1 MNQETVQSIAAAIEG
16 MKPDF
21 TKLSDSIWDFAEL
34 KFEETRS
41 SELLAK
47 ALEDNGFSLRR
58 GVAGM
63 ETAFIGDFGAGKP
76 VIAFLG
82 EFDAL
87 AGMSQVAD
95 VAERQALVDG
105 ATGHGCGHNLLG
117 VGSLIAAVA
126 LSRHMK
132 ANNLPGTVRYYGC
145 PGEEGGSGK
154 TFMVRAGLFDDVDT
168 ALTWHPAPF
177 NGVRSTNNLAVIEY
191 YYRFKGVAAHA
202 SNAAHLGR
210 SALDAVELMNVGV
223 NFLREH
229 MPQDCRVHYA
239 ITDTG
244 GRAANVVQAKAEV
257 LYLIRAPEMPQA
269 LDLAKRV
276 EKVARGAAMMTE
288 TEVEIVFDTA
298 STNLLP
304 NITLETAMHEN
315 MMALGP
321 IAFDEADLA
330 FAKSI
335 QQTFTDEAIRSSI
348 RLYQI
353 RGDVF
358 SNAKIDGSTPL
369 HLGLREFE
377 GQSHFRAGSTDVG
390 DVSWVTPT
398 AQCWTPAW
406 AIGTN
411 PHTWQV
417 VAQGKSVVAHKAMV
431 HAAKTLATTGLSLM
445 TTPELLAAARAE
457 WADKTDG
464 QAYVC
469 PIPGNVMPGSVHDG
483 KPLPSVGDG

>member
-1 MNQETVQSIAAAIEG
+1 MNRDAVMSIAAAVEA

-21 TKLSDSIWDFAEL
+21 TTLSDNIWDFAEL
-34 KFEETRS
+34 KFEERQS
-41 SELLAK
+41 AGVLAA
-47 ALEDNGFSLRR
+47 ALEENGFDVHR

-63 ETAFIGDFGAGKP
+63 ETAFIGEFGSGKP

-87 AGMSQVAD
+87 AGMSQLAD
-95 VAERQALVDG
+95 VAQVQPREAG

-117 VGSLIAAVA
+117 VGSLMAAIALA
-126 LSRHMK
+126 RHLK

-154 TFMVRAGLFDDVDT
+154 TFMVRAGLFDDVDA

-177 NGVRSTNNLAVIEY
+177 NGVRSTNNLAVLEY
-191 YYRFKGVAAHA
+191 FYRFKGVAAHA

-244 GRAANVVQAKAEV
+244 GKAANVVQAKAEV
-257 LYLIRAPEMPQA
+257 LYLIRAPEMRQA
-269 LDLAKRV
+269 LDLAARV
-276 EKVARGAAMMTE
+276 DKVARGAAMMTE

-315 MMALGP
+315 MVALGP
-321 IAFDEADLA
+321 VAFDEADID
-330 FAKSI
+330 FAKRI
-335 QQTFTDEAIRSSI
+335 QDTFTDEAIKSSI

-353 RGDVF
+353 KGDVF
-358 SNAKIDGSTPL
+358 SNRKIGGSTPL
-369 HLGLREFE
+369 HLGLRDFE

-417 VAQGKSVVAHKAMV
+417 VAQGKSPAAHKAMA
-431 HAAKTLATTGLSLM
+431 HAAKAMASTGLALM
-445 TTPELLAAARAE
+445 TSPELLANARKE
-457 WADKTDG
+457 WQEKTEG
-464 QAYVC
+464 SNYVC
-469 PIPGNVMPGSVHDG
+469 PIPADVMPGSHQ
-483 KPLPSVGDG
+483 

>member
-1 MNQETVQSIAAAIEG
+1 MNREAVMSIAAEIES
-16 MKPDF
+16 MKPHF
-21 TKLSDSIWDFAEL
+21 TTLSDSIWDFAEL
-34 KFEETRS
+34 KFEERQS
-41 SELLAK
+41 AGVLAN
-47 ALEDNGFSLRR
+47 ALEENGFVVRR

-63 ETAFIGDFGAGKP
+63 DTAFIGEFGHGKP

-87 AGMSQVAD
+87 AGMSQMAG
-95 VAERQALVDG
+95 VAEAKPLQPDAS
-105 ATGHGCGHNLLG
+105 GHGCGHNLLG
-117 VGSLIAAVA
+117 VGSLMAAIALA
-126 LSRHMK
+126 RHMK

-154 TFMVRAGLFDDVDT
+154 TFMVRAGLFDDVDA

-177 NGVRSTNNLAVIEY
+177 NGVRSTNNLAVLEY
-191 YYRFKGVAAHA
+191 FYRFKGVASHA

-239 ITDTG
+239 ITDAG
-244 GRAANVVQAKAEV
+244 GKAANVVQAKAEV
-257 LYLIRAPEMPQA
+257 LYLIRAPEMRQA
-269 LDLAKRV
+269 LDLAARV
-276 EKVARGAAMMTE
+276 DKVARGAAMMTE

-315 MMALGP
+315 MVALGP
-321 IAFDEADLA
+321 IAFDEADQA
-330 FAKSI
+330 FAKVI
-335 QQTFTDEAIRSSI
+335 QDTFTEEAIKSSI

-353 RGDVF
+353 KGDVF
-358 SNAKIDGSTPL
+358 SNGKIDGSTPL
-369 HLGLREFE
+369 HLGLRDFE

-417 VAQGKSVVAHKAMV
+417 VAQGKSPAAHKAMA
-431 HAAKTLATTGLSLM
+431 HAAKTLASTGLSLM
-445 TTPELLAAARAE
+445 TSPELLESVKKE
-457 WADKTDG
+457 WLEKTEGSD
-464 QAYVC
+464 YVC
-469 PIPGNVMPGSVHDG
+469 PIPAEVMPGFHD
-483 KPLPSVGDG
+483 

>member
-1 MNQETVQSIAAAIEG
+1 MNREAVMSIAAEIES
-16 MKPDF
+16 MKPHF
-21 TKLSDSIWDFAEL
+21 TTLSDSIWDFAEL
-34 KFEETRS
+34 KFEERQS
-41 SELLAK
+41 AGVLAN
-47 ALEDNGFSLRR
+47 ALEENGFVVRR

-63 ETAFIGDFGAGKP
+63 DTAFIGEFGHGKP

-87 AGMSQVAD
+87 AGMSQMAG
-95 VAERQALVDG
+95 VAEAKPLQPD

-117 VGSLIAAVA
+117 VGSLMAAIALA
-126 LSRHMK
+126 RHLK

-154 TFMVRAGLFDDVDT
+154 TFMVRAGLFDDVDA

-177 NGVRSTNNLAVIEY
+177 NGVRSTNNLAVLEY
-191 YYRFKGVAAHA
+191 FYRFKGVASHA

-239 ITDTG
+239 ITDAG
-244 GRAANVVQAKAEV
+244 GKAANVVQAKAEV
-257 LYLIRAPEMPQA
+257 LYLIRAPEMRQA
-269 LDLAKRV
+269 LDLAARV
-276 EKVARGAAMMTE
+276 DKVARGAAMMTE

-315 MMALGP
+315 MVALGP
-321 IAFDEADLA
+321 IAFDEADQA
-330 FAKSI
+330 FAKVI
-335 QQTFTDEAIRSSI
+335 QDTFTEEAIKSSI

-353 RGDVF
+353 KGDVF
-358 SNAKIDGSTPL
+358 SNGKIDGSTPL
-369 HLGLREFE
+369 HLGLRDFE

-417 VAQGKSVVAHKAMV
+417 VAQGKSPAAHKAMA
-431 HAAKTLATTGLSLM
+431 HAAKTLASTGLSLM
-445 TTPELLAAARAE
+445 TSPELLESVKKE
-457 WADKTDG
+457 WLEKTEGSD
-464 QAYVC
+464 YVC
-469 PIPGNVMPGSVHDG
+469 PIPADVMPGFHD
-483 KPLPSVGDG
+483 

>member
-1 MNQETVQSIAAAIEG
+1 MNREAVMSIAAEIES
-16 MKPDF
+16 MKPHF
-21 TKLSDSIWDFAEL
+21 TTLSDKIWDFAEL
-34 KFEETRS
+34 KFEERQS
-41 SELLAK
+41 AGVLAN
-47 ALEDNGFSLRR
+47 ALEENGFVVRR

-63 ETAFIGDFGAGKP
+63 DTAFIGEFGHGKP

-87 AGMSQVAD
+87 AGMSQMAG
-95 VAERQALVDG
+95 VAEAKPLEPD

-117 VGSLIAAVA
+117 VGSLMAAIALA
-126 LSRHMK
+126 RHLK

-154 TFMVRAGLFDDVDT
+154 TFMVRVGLFDDVDA

-177 NGVRSTNNLAVIEY
+177 NGVRSTNNLAVLEY
-191 YYRFKGVAAHA
+191 FYRFKGVASHA

-239 ITDTG
+239 ITDAG
-244 GRAANVVQAKAEV
+244 GKAANVVQAKAEV
-257 LYLIRAPEMPQA
+257 LYLIRAPEMRQA
-269 LDLAKRV
+269 LDLAARV
-276 EKVARGAAMMTE
+276 DKVARGAAMMTE

-315 MMALGP
+315 MVALGP
-321 IAFDEADLA
+321 IAFDEADQA
-330 FAKSI
+330 FAKVI
-335 QQTFTDEAIRSSI
+335 QDTFTEEAIKSSI

-353 RGDVF
+353 KGDVF
-358 SNAKIDGSTPL
+358 SNGKIDGSTPL
-369 HLGLREFE
+369 HLGLRDFE

-417 VAQGKSVVAHKAMV
+417 VAQGKSPAAHKAMA
-431 HAAKTLATTGLSLM
+431 HAAKTLASTGLSLM
-445 TTPELLAAARAE
+445 TSPELLESVKKE
-457 WADKTDG
+457 WLEKTEGSD
-464 QAYVC
+464 YVC
-469 PIPGNVMPGSVHDG
+469 PIPVDVMPGFHD
-483 KPLPSVGDG
+483 

>member
-1 MNQETVQSIAAAIEG
+1 MNREAVMSIAAEIES
-16 MKPDF
+16 MKPHF
-21 TKLSDSIWDFAEL
+21 TTLSDSIWDFAEL
-34 KFEETRS
+34 KFEERQS
-41 SELLAK
+41 AGVLAN
-47 ALEDNGFSLRR
+47 ALEENGFVVRR

-63 ETAFIGDFGAGKP
+63 DTAFIGEFGHGKP

-87 AGMSQVAD
+87 AGMSQMAG
-95 VAERQALVDG
+95 VAEAKPLEPD

-117 VGSLIAAVA
+117 VGSLMAAIALA
-126 LSRHMK
+126 RHMK

-154 TFMVRAGLFDDVDT
+154 TFMVRAGLFDDVDA

-177 NGVRSTNNLAVIEY
+177 NGVRSTNNLAVLEY
-191 YYRFKGVAAHA
+191 FYRFKGVASHA

-239 ITDTG
+239 ITDAG
-244 GRAANVVQAKAEV
+244 GKAANVVQAKAEV
-257 LYLIRAPEMPQA
+257 LYLIRAPEMRQA
-269 LDLAKRV
+269 LDLAARV
-276 EKVARGAAMMTE
+276 DKVARGAAMMTE

-315 MMALGP
+315 MVALGP
-321 IAFDEADLA
+321 IAFDEADQA
-330 FAKSI
+330 FAKVI
-335 QQTFTDEAIRSSI
+335 QDTFTEEAIKSSI

-353 RGDVF
+353 KGDVF
-358 SNAKIDGSTPL
+358 SNGKIDGSTPL
-369 HLGLREFE
+369 HLGLRDFE

-417 VAQGKSVVAHKAMV
+417 VAQGKSPAAHKAMA
-431 HAAKTLATTGLSLM
+431 HAAKTLASTGLSLM
-445 TTPELLAAARAE
+445 TSPELLESVKKE
-457 WADKTDG
+457 WLEKTEGSD
-464 QAYVC
+464 YVC
-469 PIPGNVMPGSVHDG
+469 PIPADMMPGFHD
-483 KPLPSVGDG
+483 

>member
-1 MNQETVQSIAAAIEG
+1 MNREAVMSIAAEIES
-16 MKPDF
+16 MKPHF
-21 TKLSDSIWDFAEL
+21 TTLSDSIWDFAEL
-34 KFEETRS
+34 KFEEKQS
-41 SELLAK
+41 AGVLANT
-47 ALEDNGFSLRR
+47 LEENGFVVRR

-63 ETAFIGDFGAGKP
+63 DTAFIGEFGHGKP

-87 AGMSQVAD
+87 AGMSQMAG
-95 VAERQALVDG
+95 VAEPKPLEPD

-117 VGSLIAAVA
+117 VGSLMAAIALA
-126 LSRHMK
+126 RHLK

-154 TFMVRAGLFDDVDT
+154 TFMVRAGLFDDVDA

-177 NGVRSTNNLAVIEY
+177 NGVRSTNNLAVLEY
-191 YYRFKGVAAHA
+191 FYRFKGVASHA

-239 ITDTG
+239 ITDAG
-244 GRAANVVQAKAEV
+244 GKAANVVQAKAEV
-257 LYLIRAPEMPQA
+257 LYLIRAPEMRQA
-269 LDLAKRV
+269 LDLAARV
-276 EKVARGAAMMTE
+276 DKVARGAAMMTE

-315 MMALGP
+315 MVALGP
-321 IAFDEADLA
+321 IAFDEADQA
-330 FAKSI
+330 FAKVI
-335 QQTFTDEAIRSSI
+335 QDTFTEEAIKSSI

-353 RGDVF
+353 KGDVF
-358 SNAKIDGSTPL
+358 SNGKIDGSTPL
-369 HLGLREFE
+369 HLGLRDFE

-417 VAQGKSVVAHKAMV
+417 VAQGKSPAAHKAMA
-431 HAAKTLATTGLSLM
+431 HAAKTLASTGLSLM
-445 TTPELLAAARAE
+445 TSPELLESVKKE
-457 WADKTDG
+457 WLEKTEGSD
-464 QAYVC
+464 YVC
-469 PIPGNVMPGSVHDG
+469 PIPAEVMPGFHD
-483 KPLPSVGDG
+483 

>member
-1 MNQETVQSIAAAIEG
+1 MNQQAVESIAQAVDA
-16 MKPDF
+16 MRP
-21 TKLSDSIWDFAEL
+21 TYSALSDSIWEFAEL
-34 KFEETRS
+34 KFQEQRS
-41 SELLAK
+41 SDMLAG
-47 ALEDNGFSLRR
+47 ALEEAGFSVRR
-58 GVAGM
+58 GVADM
-63 ETAFIGDFGAGKP
+63 ETAFIAEAGSGKP

-87 AGMSQVAD
+87 AGMSQAAD
-95 VAERQALVDG
+95 LAEPKPLVSG

-117 VGSLIAAVA
+117 VGSLMAAIALA
-126 LSRHMK
+126 RHLK
-132 ANNLPGTVRYYGC
+132 DNNLPGTVRYYGC

-177 NGVRSTNNLAVIEY
+177 NGVRSTNNLAVLEY
-191 YYRFKGVAAHA
+191 YYRFKGIAAHA

-244 GRAANVVQAKAEV
+244 GRAANVVQAQAEV
-257 LYLIRAPEMPQA
+257 LYLIRAPEMSQA
-269 LDLAKRV
+269 LALAQRV
-276 EKVARGAAMMTE
+276 DKVARGAAMMTE
-288 TEVEIVFDTA
+288 TEVEIIFDTA

-304 NITLETAMHEN
+304 NIALETAMHQN
-315 MMALGP
+315 MVALGP
-321 IAFDEADLA
+321 VAFDEADIA
-330 FAKSI
+330 FAQSI
-335 QQTFTDEAIRSSI
+335 QDTFTEEAIKSSI

-353 RGDVF
+353 KNDVF
-358 SNAKIDGSTPL
+358 SNAKVDGSTPL
-369 HLGLREFE
+369 HLGLRDFE

-398 AQCWTPAW
+398 AQCWTPTW

-417 VAQGKSVVAHKAMV
+417 VAQGKSPAAHKAMA
-431 HAAKTLATTGLSLM
+431 HAAKTLATTGLALM
-445 TTPELLAAARAE
+445 TQPALLAEAKAE
-457 WADKTDG
+457 WREKTEG
-464 QAYVC
+464 KAYTC
-469 PIPGNVMPGSVHDG
+469 PIPDDVTPGSIAH
-483 KPLPSVGDG
+483 

>member
-1 MNQETVQSIAAAIEG
+1 MNREAVMSIAAEIES
-16 MKPDF
+16 MKPHF
-21 TKLSDSIWDFAEL
+21 TTLSDSIWDFAEL
-34 KFEETRS
+34 KFEERQS
-41 SELLAK
+41 AGVLAN
-47 ALEDNGFSLRR
+47 ALEENGFVVRR

-63 ETAFIGDFGAGKP
+63 DTAFIGEFGHGKP

-87 AGMSQVAD
+87 AGMSQMAG
-95 VAERQALVDG
+95 VAEAKPLQPDAS
-105 ATGHGCGHNLLG
+105 GHGCGHNLLG
-117 VGSLIAAVA
+117 VGSLMAAIALA
-126 LSRHMK
+126 RHLK

-154 TFMVRAGLFDDVDT
+154 TFMVRAGLFDDVDA

-177 NGVRSTNNLAVIEY
+177 NGVRSTNNLAVLEY
-191 YYRFKGVAAHA
+191 FYRFKGVASHA

-239 ITDTG
+239 ITDAG
-244 GRAANVVQAKAEV
+244 GKAANVVQAKAEV
-257 LYLIRAPEMPQA
+257 LYLIRAPEMRQA
-269 LDLAKRV
+269 LDLAARV
-276 EKVARGAAMMTE
+276 DKVARGAAMMTE

-315 MMALGP
+315 MVALGP
-321 IAFDEADLA
+321 IAFDEADQA
-330 FAKSI
+330 FAKVI
-335 QQTFTDEAIRSSI
+335 QDTFTEEAIKSSI

-353 RGDVF
+353 KGDVF
-358 SNAKIDGSTPL
+358 SNGKIDGSTPL
-369 HLGLREFE
+369 HLGLRDFE

-417 VAQGKSVVAHKAMV
+417 VAQGKSPAAHKAMA
-431 HAAKTLATTGLSLM
+431 HAAKTLASTGLSLM
-445 TTPELLAAARAE
+445 TSPELLESVKKE
-457 WADKTDG
+457 WLEKTEGSD
-464 QAYVC
+464 YVC
-469 PIPGNVMPGSVHDG
+469 PIPADVMPGFHD
-483 KPLPSVGDG
+483 

>member
-1 MNQETVQSIAAAIEG
+1 MNREAVMSIAAEIES
-16 MKPDF
+16 MKPHF
-21 TKLSDSIWDFAEL
+21 TTLSDSIWDFAEL
-34 KFEETRS
+34 KFEERQS
-41 SELLAK
+41 AGVLAN
-47 ALEDNGFSLRR
+47 ALEENGFVVRR

-63 ETAFIGDFGAGKP
+63 DTAFIGEFGHGKP

-87 AGMSQVAD
+87 AGMSQMAG
-95 VAERQALVDG
+95 VAEAKPLQPDAS
-105 ATGHGCGHNLLG
+105 GHGCGHNLLG
-117 VGSLIAAVA
+117 VGSLMAAIALA
-126 LSRHMK
+126 RHLK

-154 TFMVRAGLFDDVDT
+154 TFMVRAGLFDDVDA

-177 NGVRSTNNLAVIEY
+177 NGVRSTNNLAVLEY
-191 YYRFKGVAAHA
+191 FYRFKGVASHA

-239 ITDTG
+239 ITDAG
-244 GRAANVVQAKAEV
+244 GKAANVVQAKAEV
-257 LYLIRAPEMPQA
+257 LYLIRAPEMRQA
-269 LDLAKRV
+269 LDLAARV
-276 EKVARGAAMMTE
+276 DKVARGAAMMTE

-315 MMALGP
+315 MVALGP
-321 IAFDEADLA
+321 IAFDEADQA
-330 FAKSI
+330 FAKVI
-335 QQTFTDEAIRSSI
+335 QDTFTEEAIKSSI

-353 RGDVF
+353 KGDVF
-358 SNAKIDGSTPL
+358 SNGKIDGSTPL
-369 HLGLREFE
+369 HLGLRDFE

-417 VAQGKSVVAHKAMV
+417 VAQGKSPAAHKAMA
-431 HAAKTLATTGLSLM
+431 HAAKALASTGLSLM
-445 TTPELLAAARAE
+445 TSPELLESVKKE
-457 WADKTDG
+457 WLEKTEGSD
-464 QAYVC
+464 YVC
-469 PIPGNVMPGSVHDG
+469 PIPAEVMPGFHD
-483 KPLPSVGDG
+483 

>member
-1 MNQETVQSIAAAIEG
+1 MQAR
-16 MKPDF
+16 M
-21 TKLSDSIWDFAEL
+21 
-34 KFEETRS
+34 
-41 SELLAK
+41 
-47 ALEDNGFSLRR
+47 
-58 GVAGM
+58 
-63 ETAFIGDFGAGKP
+63 
-76 VIAFLG
+76 
-82 EFDAL
+82 AL
-87 AGMSQVAD
+87 A
-95 VAERQALVDG
+95 
-105 ATGHGCGHNLLG
+105 
-117 VGSLIAAVA
+117 
-126 LSRHMK
+126 RHLTESG
-132 ANNLPGTVRYYGC
+132 LPGTVRYYGC

-154 TFMVRAGLFDDVDT
+154 TFMVRAGLFADVDA

-177 NGVRSTNNLAVIEY
+177 NGVRSTNNLAVLEY
-191 YYRFKGVAAHA
+191 YYRFKGIAAHA
-202 SNAAHLGR
+202 ANAAHLGR

-244 GRAANVVQAKAEV
+244 GRAANVVQAQAEV
-257 LYLIRAPEMPQA
+257 LYLIRAPEMRQA
-269 LDLAKRV
+269 LDLAARV
-276 EKVARGAAMMTE
+276 GKVAQGAAMMTE
-288 TEVEIVFDTA
+288 TRVETVFDTA

-304 NITLETAMHEN
+304 NITLETTMHEN
-315 MMALGP
+315 MVALGP
-321 IAFDEADLA
+321 IAFDEADLS
-330 FAKSI
+330 FARSI
-335 QQTFTDEAIRSSI
+335 QQTFTEEAIRSSI

-353 RGDVF
+353 KGDVF

-417 VAQGKSVVAHKAMV
+417 VAQGKSPAAHKAMA
-431 HAAKTLATTGLSLM
+431 HAAKVLATTGFSLL
-445 TTPELLAAARAE
+445 TSPQLLAAAKAE

-464 QAYVC
+464 RPYVC
-469 PIPGNVMPGSVHDG
+469 PIPPEVMPNARH
-483 KPLPSVGDG
+483 

>member
-1 MNQETVQSIAAAIEG
+1 MSHEAVKAIAARIEE

-21 TKLSDSIWDFAEL
+21 ARLSDRIWDFAEL
-34 KFEETRS
+34 KFEEQRS
-41 SELLAK
+41 SAALAEV
-47 ALEDNGFSLRR
+47 LEANGFSVRR
-58 GVAGM
+58 GVAEM
-63 ETAFIGDFGAGKP
+63 ETAFIGEIGSGKP
-76 VIAFLG
+76 VVAFLG

-87 AGMSQVAD
+87 AGMSQVAGLAKAQPLD
-95 VAERQALVDG
+95 EDG
-105 ATGHGCGHNLLG
+105 TGHGCGHNLLG
-117 VGSLIAAVA
+117 VGSLMAAIALAQH
-126 LSRHMK
+126 LKENGLR
-132 ANNLPGTVRYYGC
+132 GTVRYYGC

-191 YYRFKGVAAHA
+191 YYRFKGMAAHA

-239 ITDTG
+239 ITDAG
-244 GRAANVVQAKAEV
+244 GKAANVVQAKAEV

-269 LDLAKRV
+269 LDLVERV
-276 EKVARGAAMMTE
+276 HKVARGAAMMTE

-298 STNLLP
+298 ATNLLP
-304 NITLETAMHEN
+304 NIALETAMHEN
-315 MMALGP
+315 MVLLGP
-321 IAFDEADLA
+321 IRFDEADIA
-330 FAKSI
+330 FAQSI
-335 QQTFTDEAIRSSI
+335 QDTFTDEAIKSSI

-353 RGDVF
+353 KGDAF
-358 SNAKIDGSTPL
+358 SNARVDGSTPL
-369 HLGLREFE
+369 HLGLRDFE
-377 GQSHFRAGSTDVG
+377 RQSHFRAGSTDVG
-390 DVSWVTPT
+390 DVSWVVPT

-417 VAQGKSVVAHKAMV
+417 VAQGKSPAAHKAMA
-431 HAAKTLATTGLSLM
+431 HAAKTLAATGLSLIES
-445 TTPELLAAARAE
+445 PELLAAAKHE
-457 WADKTDG
+457 WAEKAEG
-464 QAYVC
+464 RAYVC
-469 PIPGNVMPGSVHDG
+469 PIPHHI
-483 KPLPSVGDG
+483 KPAKP

>member
-1 MNQETVQSIAAAIEG
+1 MNHDALVAIAEAIEV

-21 TKLSDSIWDFAEL
+21 TKLSDSIWDFAEV
-34 KFEETRS
+34 KFEERRS
-41 SELLAK
+41 SELLART
-47 ALEDNGFSLRR
+47 LEDNGFAVRR
-58 GVAGM
+58 AVAGM
-63 ETAFIGDFGAGKP
+63 DTAFIGDFGTGKP

-87 AGMSQVAD
+87 AGMNQVANIA
-95 VAERQALVDG
+95 VHEALTEG

-117 VGSLIAAVA
+117 VGSLMAAIALANE
-126 LSRHMK
+126 MK

-177 NGVRSTNNLAVIEY
+177 NGVRSTNNLAVLEY
-191 YYRFKGVAAHA
+191 YYRFKGIASHA

-239 ITDTG
+239 ITDAG
-244 GRAANVVQAKAEV
+244 GKAANVVQAKAEV

-288 TEVEIVFDTA
+288 TEVEVVFDTA

-304 NITLETAMHEN
+304 NIALETVMHEN
-315 MMALGP
+315 MVALGP

-330 FAKSI
+330 FARTI
-335 QQTFTDEAIRSSI
+335 QETFTDEAIRSCI

-353 RGDVF
+353 KGDVF
-358 SNAKIDGSTPL
+358 SNTRIDGSTPL
-369 HLGLREFE
+369 HLGLRAFE
-377 GQSHFRAGSTDVG
+377 GYSHFRAGSTDVG

-398 AQCWTPAW
+398 VQCWTPAW

-417 VAQGKSVVAHKAMV
+417 VAQGKSAAAHKAMA
-431 HAAKTLATTGLSLM
+431 HAAKTLAVTGLSLM
-445 TTPELLAAARAE
+445 TSPSLLAEARAE
-457 WADKTDG
+457 WREKTEG
-464 QAYVC
+464 KPYIC
-469 PIPGNVMPGSVHDG
+469 PIPENVMPGKG
-483 KPLPSVGDG
+483 

>member
-1 MNQETVQSIAAAIEG
+1 MNREAVMSIAAEIES
-16 MKPDF
+16 MKPHF
-21 TKLSDSIWDFAEL
+21 TTLSDKIWDFAEL
-34 KFEETRS
+34 KFEERQS
-41 SELLAK
+41 AGVLAN
-47 ALEDNGFSLRR
+47 ALEENGFVVRR

-63 ETAFIGDFGAGKP
+63 DTAFIGEFGHGKP

-87 AGMSQVAD
+87 AGMSQMAG
-95 VAERQALVDG
+95 VAEAKPLEPD

-117 VGSLIAAVA
+117 VGSLMAAIALA
-126 LSRHMK
+126 RHLK

-154 TFMVRAGLFDDVDT
+154 TFMVRVGLFDDVDA

-177 NGVRSTNNLAVIEY
+177 NGVRSTNNLAVLEY
-191 YYRFKGVAAHA
+191 FYRFKGVASHA

-239 ITDTG
+239 ITDAG
-244 GRAANVVQAKAEV
+244 GKAANVVQAKAEV
-257 LYLIRAPEMPQA
+257 LYLIRAPEMRQA
-269 LDLAKRV
+269 LDLAARV
-276 EKVARGAAMMTE
+276 DKVARGAAMMTE

-315 MMALGP
+315 MVALGP
-321 IAFDEADLA
+321 IAFDEADQA
-330 FAKSI
+330 FAKVI
-335 QQTFTDEAIRSSI
+335 QDTFTEEAIKSSI

-353 RGDVF
+353 KGDVF
-358 SNAKIDGSTPL
+358 SNGKIDGSTPL
-369 HLGLREFE
+369 HLGLRDFE

-417 VAQGKSVVAHKAMV
+417 VAQGKSPAAHKAMA
-431 HAAKTLATTGLSLM
+431 HAAKTLASTGLSLM
-445 TTPELLAAARAE
+445 TSPELLESVKKE
-457 WADKTDG
+457 WLEKTEGSD
-464 QAYVC
+464 YVC
-469 PIPGNVMPGSVHDG
+469 PIPADVMPGFHD
-483 KPLPSVGDG
+483 

>member
-1 MNQETVQSIAAAIEG
+1 MNREAVMSIAAEIES
-16 MKPDF
+16 MKPHF
-21 TKLSDSIWDFAEL
+21 TTLSDSIWDFAEL
-34 KFEETRS
+34 KFEERQS
-41 SELLAK
+41 AGVLAN
-47 ALEDNGFSLRR
+47 ALEENGFLVRR

-63 ETAFIGDFGAGKP
+63 DTAFIGEFGHGKP

-87 AGMSQVAD
+87 AGMSQMAG
-95 VAERQALVDG
+95 VAEAKPLEPD

-117 VGSLIAAVA
+117 VGSLMAAIALA
-126 LSRHMK
+126 RHMK

-154 TFMVRAGLFDDVDT
+154 TFMVRAGLFDDVDA

-177 NGVRSTNNLAVIEY
+177 NGVRSTNNLAVLEY
-191 YYRFKGVAAHA
+191 FYRFKGVASHA

-239 ITDTG
+239 ITDAG
-244 GRAANVVQAKAEV
+244 GKAANVVQAKAEV
-257 LYLIRAPEMPQA
+257 LYLIRAPEMRQA
-269 LDLAKRV
+269 LDLAARV
-276 EKVARGAAMMTE
+276 DKVARGAAMMTE

-315 MMALGP
+315 MVALGP
-321 IAFDEADLA
+321 IAFDEADQA
-330 FAKSI
+330 FAKVI
-335 QQTFTDEAIRSSI
+335 QDTFTEEAIKSSI

-353 RGDVF
+353 KGDVF
-358 SNAKIDGSTPL
+358 SNGKIDGSTPL
-369 HLGLREFE
+369 HLGLRDFE

-417 VAQGKSVVAHKAMV
+417 VAQGKSPAAHKAMA
-431 HAAKTLATTGLSLM
+431 HAAKTLASTGLSLM
-445 TTPELLAAARAE
+445 TSPELLESVKKE
-457 WADKTDG
+457 WLEKTEGSD
-464 QAYVC
+464 YVC
-469 PIPGNVMPGSVHDG
+469 PIPADVMPGFHD
-483 KPLPSVGDG
+483 

>member
-1 MNQETVQSIAAAIEG
+1 MNREAVMSISAEIES
-16 MKPDF
+16 MKPHF
-21 TKLSDSIWDFAEL
+21 TTLSDSIWDFAEL
-34 KFEETRS
+34 KFEERQS
-41 SELLAK
+41 AGVLAN
-47 ALEDNGFSLRR
+47 ALEENGFVVRR

-63 ETAFIGDFGAGKP
+63 DTAFIGEFGHGMP

-87 AGMSQVAD
+87 AGMSQMAG
-95 VAERQALVDG
+95 VAEAKPLQPDAS
-105 ATGHGCGHNLLG
+105 GHGCGHNLLG
-117 VGSLIAAVA
+117 VGSLMAAIALA
-126 LSRHMK
+126 RHMK

-154 TFMVRAGLFDDVDT
+154 TFMVRAGLFDDVDA

-177 NGVRSTNNLAVIEY
+177 NGVRSTNNLAVLEY
-191 YYRFKGVAAHA
+191 FYRFKGVASHA

-239 ITDTG
+239 ITDAG
-244 GRAANVVQAKAEV
+244 GKAANVVQAKAEV
-257 LYLIRAPEMPQA
+257 LYLIRAPEMRQA
-269 LDLAKRV
+269 LDLAARV
-276 EKVARGAAMMTE
+276 DKVARGAAMMTE

-315 MMALGP
+315 MVALGP
-321 IAFDEADLA
+321 IAFDEADQA
-330 FAKSI
+330 FAKVI
-335 QQTFTDEAIRSSI
+335 QDTFTEEAIKSSI

-353 RGDVF
+353 KGDVF
-358 SNAKIDGSTPL
+358 SNGKIDGSTPL
-369 HLGLREFE
+369 HLGLRDFE

-417 VAQGKSVVAHKAMV
+417 VAQGKSPAAHKAMA
-431 HAAKTLATTGLSLM
+431 HAAKTLASTGLSLM
-445 TTPELLAAARAE
+445 TSPELLESVKKE
-457 WADKTDG
+457 WLEKTEGSD
-464 QAYVC
+464 YVC
-469 PIPGNVMPGSVHDG
+469 PIPADVMPGFHD
-483 KPLPSVGDG
+483 

>member
-1 MNQETVQSIAAAIEG
+1 MDSDALTKIAMAIDS
-16 MKPDF
+16 MRPDF
-21 TKLSDSIWDFAEL
+21 AALSDSIWDHAEL
-34 KFEETRS
+34 KFEEQRS
-41 SELLAK
+41 SALLAK
-47 ALEDNGFSLRR
+47 ALEDNGFAVRR

-63 ETAFIGDFGAGKP
+63 DTAFIGEFGSGKP

-87 AGMSQVAD
+87 AGMSQAAG
-95 VAERQALVDG
+95 VAEPRPLASG
-105 ATGHGCGHNLLG
+105 GTGHGCGHNLLG
-117 VGSLIAAVA
+117 VGSLMAAIALA
-126 LSRHMK
+126 RHLK
-132 ANNLPGTVRYYGC
+132 DSGLPGTVRYYGC

-154 TFMVRAGLFDDVDT
+154 TFMVRAGLFADVDA

-177 NGVRSTNNLAVIEY
+177 NGVRSTNNLAVLEY
-191 YYRFKGVAAHA
+191 YYRFKGIAAHA
-202 SNAAHLGR
+202 ANAAHLGR

-244 GRAANVVQAKAEV
+244 GRAANVVQAQAEV
-257 LYLIRAPEMPQA
+257 LYLIRAPEMRQA
-269 LDLAKRV
+269 LDLAARV
-276 EKVARGAAMMTE
+276 EKVAQGAAMMTE
-288 TEVEIVFDTA
+288 TRVETVFDTA

-304 NITLETAMHEN
+304 NITLETAMHKN
-315 MMALGP
+315 MVALGP
-321 IAFDEADLA
+321 IAFDEADLS
-330 FAKSI
+330 FARSI
-335 QQTFTDEAIRSSI
+335 QQTFTDEAIRSSL

-353 RGDVF
+353 KGDVF

-398 AQCWTPAW
+398 AQCWAPAW

-417 VAQGKSVVAHKAMV
+417 VAQGKSPAAHKAMA
-431 HAAKTLATTGLSLM
+431 HAAKVLATTGFSLL
-445 TTPELLAAARAE
+445 TSPQLLAAAKAE
-457 WADKTDG
+457 WAEKTDG
-464 QAYVC
+464 QPYVC
-469 PIPGNVMPGSVHDG
+469 PIPPEVMPGAGH
-483 KPLPSVGDG
+483 

>member
-1 MNQETVQSIAAAIEG
+1 MNRDAVTSIAEAIEK

-21 TKLSDSIWDFAEL
+21 STLSDSIWDFAEL
-34 KFEETRS
+34 KFDEKRS
-41 SELLAK
+41 SAMLAK
-47 ALEDNGFSLRR
+47 TLEDNGFAVTHS
-58 GVAGM
+58 VAGM
-63 ETAFIGDFGAGKP
+63 DTAFIGEFGSGKP
-76 VIAFLG
+76 VIAILG

-87 AGMSQVAD
+87 AGMSQAAD
-95 VAERQALVDG
+95 IAEHRPLASG
-105 ATGHGCGHNLLG
+105 GTGHGCGHNLLG
-117 VGSLIAAVA
+117 VGSLMAAIA
-126 LSRHMK
+126 LSRHLRE
-132 ANNLPGTVRYYGC
+132 NGIPGTVRYYGC

-177 NGVRSTNNLAVIEY
+177 NGVRSTNNLAVLEY
-191 YYRFKGVAAHA
+191 YYRFKGVASHA
-202 SNAAHLGR
+202 SNTAHLGR

-239 ITDTG
+239 ITDAG
-244 GRAANVVQAKAEV
+244 GRAANVVQAQAEV
-257 LYLIRAPEMPQA
+257 VYLVRAPEMTQA

-276 EKVARGAAMMTE
+276 DKVARGAAMMTE

-304 NITLETAMHEN
+304 NITLETAMHDN
-315 MMALGP
+315 LVALGP

-335 QQTFTDEAIRSSI
+335 QDTFTEEAIKSSI

-353 RGDVF
+353 KGDVF

-369 HLGLREFE
+369 HLGLRDFE
-377 GQSHFRAGSTDVG
+377 GHSHFRAGSTDVG

-398 AQCWTPAW
+398 AQCWSPAW

-417 VAQGKSVVAHKAMV
+417 VAQGKSAAAHKAMA
-431 HAAKTLATTGLSLM
+431 HAAKAIATTGLSLI
-445 TTPELLAAARAE
+445 TAPELLAAAKAE
-457 WADKTDG
+457 WTEKTDG

-469 PIPGNVMPGSVHDG
+469 PIPADVMPAVRSALSDG
-483 KPLPSVGDG
+483 A

>member
-1 MNQETVQSIAAAIEG
+1 MNHEAVQLIAAAIEA
-16 MKPDF
+16 MKPEF
-21 TKLSDSIWDFAEL
+21 ATLSDSIWDFAEL
-34 KFEETRS
+34 KFEEKRS

-47 ALEDNGFSLRR
+47 TLEDNGFSLRR
-58 GVAGM
+58 GVADM
-63 ETAFIGDFGAGKP
+63 ETAFIGDFGCGKP
-76 VIAFLG
+76 IIAFLG

-95 VAERQALVDG
+95 TAQYQALVDG

-117 VGSLIAAVA
+117 VGSLMAAIALA
-126 LSRHMK
+126 RHMK
-132 ANNLPGTVRYYGC
+132 ANNLQGTVRYYGC

-154 TFMVRAGLFDDVDT
+154 TFIVRAGLFDDVDT

-239 ITDTG
+239 ITDAG
-244 GRAANVVQAKAEV
+244 GKAANVVQAKAEV

-288 TEVEIVFDTA
+288 TEVEIIFDTA

-315 MMALGP
+315 MTALGP

-330 FAKSI
+330 FARSI

-353 RGDVF
+353 KGDVF
-358 SNAKIDGSTPL
+358 SNAKFDGSTPL

-377 GQSHFRAGSTDVG
+377 GHSHFRAGSTDVG

-417 VAQGKSVVAHKAMV
+417 VAQGKSAAAHKAMA
-431 HAAKTLATTGLSLM
+431 HAAKALATTGLSLM
-445 TTPELLAAARAE
+445 TTPELLVASRAE
-457 WADKTDG
+457 WANKTEG
-464 QAYVC
+464 QAYTC
-469 PIPGNVMPGSVHDG
+469 PIPDHVTPGSVH
-483 KPLPSVGDG
+483 SR

>member
-1 MNQETVQSIAAAIEG
+1 MNRDAVMSIAAEIEA

-21 TKLSDSIWDFAEL
+21 TRMSDSIWDFAEL
-34 KFEETRS
+34 KFEEKQS
-41 SELLAK
+41 AGMLAS
-47 ALEDNGFSLRR
+47 ALEENGFAVRR

-63 ETAFIGDFGAGKP
+63 DTAFIGEFGTGKP
-76 VIAFLG
+76 VIALLG

-87 AGMSQVAD
+87 AGMSQLAD
-95 VAERQALVDG
+95 VAEVQPREPG

-117 VGSLIAAVA
+117 VGSLMAAIALARY
-126 LSRHMK
+126 LK

-154 TFMVRAGLFDDVDT
+154 TFMVRAGLFDDVDA

-177 NGVRSTNNLAVIEY
+177 NGVRSTNNLAVLEY
-191 YYRFKGVAAHA
+191 FYRFKGVASHA

-244 GRAANVVQAKAEV
+244 GKAANVVQAKAEV
-257 LYLIRAPEMPQA
+257 LYLIRAPEMRQA
-269 LDLAKRV
+269 LDLAARV
-276 EKVARGAAMMTE
+276 DNVARGAAMMTE

-315 MMALGP
+315 MVALGP
-321 IAFDEADLA
+321 IAFDEADIA
-330 FAKSI
+330 FAKRI
-335 QQTFTDEAIRSSI
+335 QDTFTDEAIKSSI

-353 RGDVF
+353 KGDVF
-358 SNAKIDGSTPL
+358 SNRKIDGSMPL
-369 HLGLREFE
+369 HLGLRDFE

-417 VAQGKSVVAHKAMV
+417 VAQGKSPAAHKAMA
-431 HAAKTLATTGLSLM
+431 HAAKTLASTGLSLM
-445 TTPELLAAARAE
+445 TSPELLESVKNE
-457 WADKTDG
+457 WREKTEGSD
-464 QAYVC
+464 YVC
-469 PIPGNVMPGSVHDG
+469 PIPADVMPGSHG
-483 KPLPSVGDG
+483 

>member
-1 MNQETVQSIAAAIEG
+1 MPDTASLAALNANIDG
-16 MKPDF
+16 LSSGF
-21 TKLSDSIWDFAEL
+21 TALSDSIWDFAEL
-34 KFEETRS
+34 KFHEHRS
-41 SELLAK
+41 AGLLIDMLK
-47 ALEDNGFSLRR
+47 KHDFSVTT

-63 ETAFIGDFGAGKP
+63 ETAFIGEYGGGKP

-82 EFDAL
+82 EYDAL
-87 AGMSQVAD
+87 ADMSQVAG
-95 VAERQALVDG
+95 VDEQQVMETG

-117 VGSLIAAVA
+117 SGSLLAAISLA
-126 LSRHMK
+126 KHL
-132 ANNLPGTVRYYGC
+132 AENNIPGTVRYYGC

-154 TFMVRAGLFDDVDT
+154 TFMARAGLFDNVDA

-177 NGVRSTNNLAVIEY
+177 NGVRSTNNLAVLEY

-244 GRAANVVQAKAEV
+244 GKAANVVQARAEV
-257 LYLIRAPEMPQA
+257 LYLVRAPEMSQA
-269 LDLAKRV
+269 LALAERV
-276 EKVARGAAMMTE
+276 NKVARGAAMMTE
-288 TEVEIVFDTA
+288 TEVEIVFDSA

-304 NITLETAMHEN
+304 NLTLEHAIHDNLT
-315 MMALGP
+315 ALGP
-321 IAFDEADLA
+321 VPFDDADVA
-330 FAKSI
+330 FAQKI
-335 QQTFTDEAIRSSI
+335 QATFSDEAIKSSI

-353 RGDVF
+353 KEDVF
-358 SNAKIDGSTPL
+358 LNHKVDGTQPL
-369 HLGLREFE
+369 HLGLRSFE

-390 DVSWVTPT
+390 DVSRVTPT
-398 AQCWTPAW
+398 AQCWAPAW

-417 VAQGKSVVAHKAMV
+417 VAQGRSPGAHKAMI
-431 HAAKTLATTGLSLM
+431 HAARAMAATGLDLLVS
-445 TTPELLAAARAE
+445 PELLARAKAE
-457 WADKTDG
+457 WEEKMDG
-464 QAYVC
+464 QPYVC
-469 PIPGNVMPGSVHDG
+469 PIPPDVHPAID
-483 KPLPSVGDG
+483 

>member
-1 MNQETVQSIAAAIEG
+1 MNHEAVMAIAEAIEV

-41 SELLAK
+41 SEVLAR
-47 ALEDNGFSLRR
+47 ALEDNGFSVRR

-63 ETAFIGDFGAGKP
+63 DTAFVGDFGAGKP

-87 AGMSQVAD
+87 AGMSQVAN
-95 VAERQALVDG
+95 VAAHEAMIDG

-117 VGSLIAAVA
+117 VGSLMAAIALAKY
-126 LSRHMK
+126 MK

-177 NGVRSTNNLAVIEY
+177 NGVRSTNNLAVLEY
-191 YYRFKGVAAHA
+191 YYRFKGIAAHA

-239 ITDTG
+239 ITDAG
-244 GRAANVVQAKAEV
+244 GKAANVVQARAEV

-269 LDLAKRV
+269 LDLARRV

-288 TEVEIVFDTA
+288 TEVEVAFDTA
-298 STNLLP
+298 STSLLP
-304 NITLETAMHEN
+304 NITLETAMHEH
-315 MMALGP
+315 MVALGP

-330 FAKSI
+330 FARSI
-335 QQTFTDEAIRSSI
+335 QKTFTEEAIRSSI

-353 RGDVF
+353 KGDVF
-358 SNAKIDGSTPL
+358 SNTRIDGSTPM
-369 HLGLREFE
+369 HMGLREFE
-377 GQSHFRAGSTDVG
+377 GQSHFRAGSM
-390 DVSWVTPT
+390 SVTS
-398 AQCWTPAW
+398 AGWCLRRSA
-406 AIGTN
+406 GR
-411 PHTWQV
+411 
-417 VAQGKSVVAHKAMV
+417 
-431 HAAKTLATTGLSLM
+431 
-445 TTPELLAAARAE
+445 LLGRSAPI
-457 WADKTDG
+457 
-464 QAYVC
+464 
-469 PIPGNVMPGSVHDG
+469 PIPGRSWRRGKVRPPTRRCHMRQRRLRQPGS
-483 KPLPSVGDG
+483 P

>member
-1 MNQETVQSIAAAIEG
+1 MNHEAVMAIAEAIEV

-41 SELLAK
+41 SEVLAR
-47 ALEDNGFSLRR
+47 ALEDNGFSVRR

-63 ETAFIGDFGAGKP
+63 DTAFVGDFGAGKP

-87 AGMSQVAD
+87 AGMSQVAN
-95 VAERQALVDG
+95 VAAHEAMIDG

-117 VGSLIAAVA
+117 VGSLMAAIALAKY
-126 LSRHMK
+126 MK

-177 NGVRSTNNLAVIEY
+177 NGVRSTNNLAVLEY
-191 YYRFKGVAAHA
+191 YYRFKGIAAHA
-202 SNAAHLGR
+202 SNAAHLER

-239 ITDTG
+239 ITDAG
-244 GRAANVVQAKAEV
+244 GKAANVVQARAEV

-269 LDLAKRV
+269 LDLARRV

-288 TEVEIVFDTA
+288 TEVEVAFDTA
-298 STNLLP
+298 STSLLP
-304 NITLETAMHEN
+304 NITLETAMHEH
-315 MMALGP
+315 MVALGP

-330 FAKSI
+330 FARSI
-335 QQTFTDEAIRSSI
+335 QKTFTEEAIRSSI

-353 RGDVF
+353 KGDVF
-358 SNAKIDGSTPL
+358 SNTRIDGSTPM
-369 HLGLREFE
+369 HMGLREFE

-390 DVSWVTPT
+390 DVSWVVPT
-398 AQCWTPAW
+398 AQCWAPAW

-417 VAQGKSVVAHKAMV
+417 VAQGKSAAAHKAMS

-445 TTPELLAAARAE
+445 MSPLLLAEARAE
-457 WADKTDG
+457 WRERTEGKP
-464 QAYVC
+464 YVC
-469 PIPGNVMPGSVHDG
+469 PIPLDIMPGGRV
-483 KPLPSVGDG
+483 

>member
-1 MNQETVQSIAAAIEG
+1 MNRDAVISIAEMIEK

-21 TKLSDSIWDFAEL
+21 SRLSDSIWDFAEL
-34 KFEETRS
+34 KFDEKQS
-41 SELLAK
+41 SGLLAQT
-47 ALEDNGFSLRR
+47 LEANGFAVTR

-63 ETAFIGDFGAGKP
+63 ETAFIGEFGQGKP
-76 VIAFLG
+76 VVAILG

-87 AGMSQVAD
+87 ARMSQVD
-95 VAERQALVDG
+95 GVAEHRPLVAG
-105 ATGHGCGHNLLG
+105 GTGHGCGHNLLG
-117 VGSLIAAVA
+117 VGSLMAAIALA
-126 LSRHMK
+126 RHLDENGI
-132 ANNLPGTVRYYGC
+132 AGTVRYYGC

-154 TFMVRAGLFDDVDT
+154 TFMVRAGLFDDVDA

-177 NGVRSTNNLAVIEY
+177 NGVRSTNNLAVLEY

-244 GRAANVVQAKAEV
+244 GRAANVVQAQAEV
-257 LYLIRAPEMPQA
+257 LYLVRAPEMPQA
-269 LDLAKRV
+269 LELAKRV
-276 EKVARGAAMMTE
+276 DKVARGAAMMTE

-315 MMALGP
+315 MVALGP
-321 IAFDEADLA
+321 IAFDDADLA

-335 QQTFTDEAIRSSI
+335 QDTFTDEAIKSSV

-353 RGDVF
+353 KSDVF
-358 SNAKIDGSTPL
+358 SNAKVDGSTPL
-369 HLGLREFE
+369 HLGLRDFE

-417 VAQGKSVVAHKAMV
+417 VAQGKSAAAHKAMA
-431 HAAKTLATTGLSLM
+431 HAAKAIATTGLSLL
-445 TTPELLAAARAE
+445 TSPDLLASVKAE
-457 WADKTDG
+457 WREKTDG
-464 QAYVC
+464 KAYIC
-469 PIPGNVMPGSVHDG
+469 PIPSDILPGSA
-483 KPLPSVGDG
+483 

>member
-1 MNQETVQSIAAAIEG
+1 MDRNSVNAIADAIEK

-21 TKLSDSIWDFAEL
+21 SKLSDSIWDFAEL
-34 KFEETRS
+34 KFDEKRS
-41 SELLAK
+41 SGLLVK
-47 ALEDNGFSLRR
+47 TLEDNGFSVQR

-63 ETAFIGDFGAGKP
+63 ETAFIGEFGRGKP
-76 VIAFLG
+76 VIAILG

-87 AGMSQVAD
+87 AGMSQAAG
-95 VAERQALVDG
+95 VAEHNPVVSG
-105 ATGHGCGHNLLG
+105 GTGHGCGHNLLG
-117 VGSLIAAVA
+117 VGSMMAAIALAQHLQTNGIA
-126 LSRHMK
+126 
-132 ANNLPGTVRYYGC
+132 GTVRYYGC

-177 NGVRSTNNLAVIEY
+177 NGVRSTNNLAVLEY

-229 MPQDCRVHYA
+229 MPQDCRIHYA

-244 GRAANVVQAKAEV
+244 GRAANVVQAQAEV
-257 LYLIRAPEMPQA
+257 VYLVRAPEMAQA

-276 EKVARGAAMMTE
+276 DKVARGAAMMTE

-304 NITLETAMHEN
+304 NITLESAMHEN
-315 MMALGP
+315 MVALGP
-321 IAFDEADLA
+321 IAFDETDLA

-335 QQTFTDEAIRSSI
+335 QETFTEEAIKSSV

-353 RGDVF
+353 KGDVF
-358 SNAKIDGSTPL
+358 SNAKVDGSTPL
-369 HLGLREFE
+369 HLGLRDFE

-417 VAQGKSVVAHKAMV
+417 VAQGKSAPAHKAMT
-431 HAAKTLATTGLSLM
+431 HAAKAIATTGLSLI
-445 TTPELLAAARAE
+445 TSPELLAAAKAE
-457 WADKTDG
+457 WAEKTDG
-464 QAYVC
+464 KAYVC
-469 PIPGNVMPGSVHDG
+469 PIPTEIT
-483 KPLPSVGDG
+483 PSMLAGTHAVEK

>member
-1 MNQETVQSIAAAIEG
+1 
-16 MKPDF
+16 
-21 TKLSDSIWDFAEL
+21 
-34 KFEETRS
+34 
-41 SELLAK
+41 
-47 ALEDNGFSLRR
+47 
-58 GVAGM
+58 M
-63 ETAFIGDFGAGKP
+63 ETAFIGEFGRGKP

-95 VAERQALVDG
+95 VAKVQPREEG

-117 VGSLIAAVA
+117 VGSLMAAIALA
-126 LSRHMK
+126 RHLK
-132 ANNLPGTVRYYGC
+132 ANNMPGTVRYYGC

-154 TFMVRAGLFDDVDT
+154 TFMVRAGLFDDVDA

-177 NGVRSTNNLAVIEY
+177 NGVRSTNNLAVLEY
-191 YYRFKGVAAHA
+191 FYRFKGVAAHA

-244 GRAANVVQAKAEV
+244 GKAANVVQAKAEV
-257 LYLIRAPEMPQA
+257 LYLIRAPEMRQA
-269 LDLAKRV
+269 LDLAARV
-276 EKVARGAAMMTE
+276 DKVARGAALMTE

-304 NITLETAMHEN
+304 NIALETAMHEN
-315 MMALGP
+315 MVALGP
-321 IAFDEADLA
+321 VAFDEADIA
-330 FAKSI
+330 FAKRI
-335 QQTFTDEAIRSSI
+335 QDTFTDEAIKSSI

-353 RGDVF
+353 KGDVF
-358 SNAKIDGSTPL
+358 SNRKIDGSTPL
-369 HLGLREFE
+369 HLGLRDFE
-377 GQSHFRAGSTDVG
+377 GHSHFRAGSTDVG

-417 VAQGKSVVAHKAMV
+417 VAQGKTPAAHKAMV
-431 HAAKTLATTGLSLM
+431 HAAKTLAATGLSLM
-445 TTPELLAAARAE
+445 TTPELLANARKE
-457 WADKTDG
+457 WQEKTEG
-464 QAYVC
+464 SKYVC
-469 PIPGNVMPGSVHDG
+469 PIPADVMPGSHR
-483 KPLPSVGDG
+483 